1 MGETRVEM
9 LRLLRRSRHTIT
21 TLADSLRL
29 TDNAVRTQVAV
40 LEREGVVEHVGTQR
54 DTGGKPARVYDL
66 TSEGEELFPKAYALV
81 LGGLVEEIARSEGEG
96 KAVELL
102 RAVGRRVGA
111 GVPVADGTEARAKA
125 AAAAL
130 RSLGGDLEVM
140 PDEGGWRLRGY
151 GCPLS
156 AVTAGRPEVCA
167 LAQALVEEITGRP
180 VTECCDRGG
189 RPRCGVQVAGP
200 LPPPHREGHYA
211 AAGAGVLFDL
221 DAGPQD
227 REVGA
232 GEALISRHGGSPMLR
247 YSR

>member
-1 MGETRVEM
+1 MSNWLQRFMGETRVEM
-9 LRLLRRSRHTIT
+9 LRLLRRSRQTIT
-21 TLADSLRL
+21 SLADALRL
-29 TDNAVRTQVAV
+29 TDNAVRTHVAA

-54 DTGGKPARVYDL
+54 DTGGKPARIYDL

-96 KAVELL
+96 RAVELL

-111 GVPVADGTEARAKA
+111 GVPASDGTEARAKA

-130 RSLGGDLEVM
+130 RSLGGDLEVTAA
-140 PDEGGWRLRGY
+140 DGGWRLKGY

-189 RPRCGVQVAGP
+189 RPRCGFRVAGP
-200 LPPPHREGHYA
+200 
-211 AAGAGVLFDL
+211 
-221 DAGPQD
+221 
-227 REVGA
+227 
-232 GEALISRHGGSPMLR
+232 
-247 YSR
+247 